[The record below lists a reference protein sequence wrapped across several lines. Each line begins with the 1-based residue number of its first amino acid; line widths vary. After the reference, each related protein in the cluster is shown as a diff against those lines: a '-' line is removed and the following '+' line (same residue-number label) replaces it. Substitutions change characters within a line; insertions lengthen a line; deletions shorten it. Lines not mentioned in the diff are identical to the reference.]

1 MNKQNQKQ
9 RLPHGGSGR
18 HLLRVLTALIITLT
32 CIIPKAYSQKVYAT
46 FDETN
51 GILNLGYGKDLP
63 DGAVEIDADKTD
75 GNWIA
80 SEAASSEN
88 VKKIIID
95 ESFAEFEP
103 SSCKNWFYG
112 LTNLTEINGIENIN
126 TANVTD
132 MSNMFEKCSSLIS
145 LDLSSFDTKNV
156 QNMEWMFSGCSS
168 LTNLD
173 LSNFDTA
180 NNTSTSGMFAD
191 CSSLTSLD
199 LSNFSTKN
207 VTSMKFMFYNCES
220 LTSLD
225 LNSFN
230 TDKVENMKGMF
241 QSCKNL
247 SQLLD
252 LSNFNTEN
260 VTDISYMFN
269 SCFNLKI
276 LDLSNFNTEKVTT
289 MESVFYFNYN
299 LKEVYVSDK
308 WSTSSVQKSNYMFST
323 CNKLKGGKGTVF
335 DENYTDASYAR
346 IDGGESAPGYFTSS
360 EDKPSATTYAIFD
373 ANTNTLTIGYG
384 KYLPDGAVK
393 IDAAKT
399 DGNWIASEIL
409 ENFPTTGAIENII
422 IDESFAQFEPS
433 SCKNWFS
440 GLSDL
445 TEIKGIENINTA
457 NVTDMSGMFQ
467 YCRGITNLDL
477 SSFNT
482 ENVTNMSNMFA
493 YSFCL
498 VSLNLGSFNTAKV
511 TDMSSMFKMDVLLE
525 TIYVGDEWTT
535 KSLSEESWGPFY
547 ENKNLVGGKG
557 TYDFA
562 MISNPNANAA
572 FAHIDGGENNPGFL
586 TKVGESKPELNIEIK
601 TLPQTEFFVGESF
614 KYSDAEIY
622 FIIENRQPQKI
633 DNQIVTYSGYDNTK
647 LGKQTITVKL
657 SGVTT
662 TYEITV
668 TDKDAPYA
676 IDNEEDNTVTFYYGK
691 YKDGASVIGELVT
704 PNAATAE
711 KIIFD
716 KSFANYKP
724 TDCTAWFYGY
734 SSITEIVDMEKY
746 LNTEDVTLMG
756 LMFMDCR
763 NLKSLDLS
771 HFDTK
776 NVKRMDNMFYG
787 CGNLKTVYISDEW
800 STSSVEQ
807 SISMFSKCVKLYG
820 GKGTGYDNEHT
831 DLSYARIDGGESAP
845 GYFTKS
851 GETPYTPPSK
861 TYALF
866 DDNTNTL
873 TLGYG
878 KYLPDGA
885 IEIDAAKTDY
895 GWIASEAASQD
906 DVHTIIVDESFADF
920 KPTTCY
926 NWFCGL
932 SNLTEIKGIEN
943 INTSNVTNMC
953 YMFNYCPKLTAI
965 DLTNFNTENV
975 TDMNM
980 MFSNCS
986 SLTSLDLSSFNTE
999 NVTDMGGMFNWC
1011 QNLETIYVGD
1021 GWITTSE
1028 TYSSYMFQGCTKLYG
1043 GKGTLYAGYESD
1055 NALFAH
1061 IDVGEDNPGY
1071 FTKKGDTKPEFSI
1084 AMKTLPQT
1092 EFVFGEPFNFRNAEV
1107 SLIVENRNPQPIYG
1121 IIETNYSGYD
1131 NTKLGKQTITVE
1143 FSGVTTTYE
1152 VTVVDKDAP
1161 HAVYD
1166 AETKTM
1172 TFYYGKHREGA
1183 TLIGYYDI
1191 KNPYAENAEKVVF
1204 DKSFANY
1211 KPTSCSGW
1219 FSGYSNITE
1228 IVDMEKYLNTED
1240 VTNMESMFYGC
1251 NKLATINLNNFNTS
1265 NVVGMDYMFCGCSSL
1280 TDIDISGFDTRN
1292 VTLMYEMFGSCKQLT
1307 SLELG
1312 NFNTSTVI
1320 DMWGMFD
1327 NCTNLKTIFVGDKW
1341 NVESVRIRL
1350 DRQGPFFGCSNL
1362 VGGQGTTYNE
1372 TLDFAKDFAYA
1383 HIDGGTDNSGYLT
1396 KSGEDPYVPGEPYAV
1411 FDGDHTLTLYYGENK
1426 PDGDNVFPVVP
1437 QFSYINPH
1445 QEKGGSITTVVFDQ
1459 SFKNYHPTSTA
1470 WWFWYDTQL
1479 TEIKGLEYLKTDKV
1493 TNMSN
1498 MFTGCEKLET
1508 LDLSG
1513 FNTANVK
1520 QMEGTFRGCTRLTTI
1535 LIGDGWNVDKVEDSG
1550 NTPFEGCYSLFG
1562 SQGTVYSDDATSIK
1576 YAHIDG
1582 GENNPGYMTKKGT
1595 QKVVPLSIKITKYPL
1610 QDYSIGQ
1617 NLSYDGS
1624 IAVTFNNG
1632 RIVDNIKQFSIIG
1645 YDAMQV
1651 GKQKL
1656 QIEYLGLNTPLEVT
1670 VSDKP
1675 NGYIIL
1681 DKSTGIATCYYGK
1694 YKEDAYYYTS
1704 FPYGD
1709 ERDAVTKIIFDESF
1723 KEFHPEY
1730 DCFGNG
1736 NFTNLTEIVG
1746 IEYLNTD
1753 NIKDMT
1759 NMFLNC
1765 SKLEKVDLSHF
1776 ITNQATRMDGMFA
1789 NCTSLTSI
1797 DLSTFNTK
1805 NVTSMIGFVS
1815 GCSNLQTIYVGD
1827 NWKSASGIDFFD
1839 CNNLVGGKGTHYDAE
1854 HTDATYARIDG
1865 GASAPGYFT
1874 AIVPV
1879 SIAIADKPKT
1889 EYLEG
1894 DDFSTENGTLTVTYN
1909 SGRQETIDLSTATI
1923 SGFDNTKTGEQTITV
1938 TYLEKTTYFKVNV
1951 AAKSA
1956 IAIEITQ
1963 LPTKLEY
1970 IEGEEFVPDGGEF
1983 VVTYNNKTSETL
1995 ELAKATISGFDNTK
2009 TGEQTLTVSYLG
2021 QKAEIKV
2028 IVSPKPEENPYTKP
2042 ETESDVYM
2050 ISNLDELL
2058 WFVHAVNHGDVKAK
2072 AALTRGI
2079 VINQNCL
2086 KQIAQ
2091 LFRKKS
2097 DDNSNTETA
2106 TDNLIEW
2113 IPIGTPENPFQ
2124 GTFDGQGHTISG
2136 IYFNDA
2142 SQSNVGLFG
2151 NVGNEAV
2158 IKNLGVTDSYI
2169 SGNENVGAICGK
2181 SEGTIVNCYTVSV
2194 VKGNKNT
2201 NSIAGENT
2209 ENAVV
2214 ENSFY
2219 LAETPVENDPCAK
2232 TAAEFKSGDVA
2243 KLLAQGATVNG
2254 VEYNGNSFSGV
2265 VELPGTEDIV
2275 VPDNPDNPHT
2285 PVSDIS
2291 DSPIVK
2297 VWSFNHTIFIE
2308 NAPADTKYTI
2318 IDLNGRVITT
2328 STTKSSKEEIRTDKT
2343 GILLVIIDNQSF
2355 KIIN

>member
-1 MNKQNQKQ
+1 MNKQNQKHKIPIMRICR
-9 RLPHGGSGR
+9 RL
-18 HLLRVLTALIITLT
+18 VFAVAAFFMLTALESGNANAQVPYTVL
-32 CIIPKAYSQKVYAT
+32 K
-46 FDETN
+46 D
-51 GILNLGYGKDLP
+51 GILTFYYDKNKPEGALP
-63 DGAVEIDADKTD
+63 MQSSFDDE
-75 GNWIA
+75 NWPEEVRK
-80 SEAASSEN
+80 S
-88 VKKIIID
+88 VKKAVFD
-95 ESFAEFEP
+95 ESFKDYRP
-103 SSCKNWFYG
+103 SSCACWFRDFE
-112 LTNLTEINGIENIN
+112 NLTEILGMKENLN
-126 TANVTD
+126 TANVTE
-132 MSNMFEKCSSLIS
+132 MWGMFNNCVNLTSIDVSQ
-145 LDLSSFDTKNV
+145 FDTQNV
-156 QNMEWMFSGCSS
+156 MNMSDMFCQCYKLTTLDVSKFNTGMVTSMFCMFCDCRSLTYLDVSNFDTDNVRDMCGMFLGCSS
-168 LTNLD
+168 LATID
-173 LSNFDTA
+173 VSNF
-180 NNTSTSGMFAD
+180 NTEKVTNMNMMFYGCSNLATIDVSNFNTEKVTDMRSMFAG
-191 CSSLTSLD
+191 CNGLTSLD
-199 LSNFSTKN
+199 
-207 VTSMKFMFYNCES
+207 V
-220 LTSLD
+220 
-225 LNSFN
+225 
-230 TDKVENMKGMF
+230 
-241 QSCKNL
+241 
-247 SQLLD
+247 
-252 LSNFNTEN
+252 SNFNTEN
-260 VTDISYMFN
+260 VTDMSCMFSACSGLSTLEVSKFKTEN
-269 SCFNLKI
+269 VTNICMMFRDCSNLTS
-276 LDLSNFNTEKVTT
+276 LDVTNFNTEKVTDMSWMFAGCIGLT
-289 MESVFYFNYN
+289 TLDITNFNTEKVTDMAYMFN
-299 LKEVYVSDK
+299 ACCSLKNIFISGK
-308 WSTSSVQKSNYMFST
+308 WSTSSVTNSESMFT
-323 CNKLKGGKGTVF
+323 GCHNLYGGKGTHCEE
-335 DENYTDASYAR
+335 DDIKYAR
-346 IDGGESAPGYFTSS
+346 IDGGET
-360 EDKPSATTYAIFD
+360 
-373 ANTNTLTIGYG
+373 
-384 KYLPDGAVK
+384 
-393 IDAAKT
+393 
-399 DGNWIASEIL
+399 
-409 ENFPTTGAIENII
+409 
-422 IDESFAQFEPS
+422 
-433 SCKNWFS
+433 
-440 GLSDL
+440 
-445 TEIKGIENINTA
+445 
-457 NVTDMSGMFQ
+457 
-467 YCRGITNLDL
+467 
-477 SSFNT
+477 
-482 ENVTNMSNMFA
+482 
-493 YSFCL
+493 
-498 VSLNLGSFNTAKV
+498 
-511 TDMSSMFKMDVLLE
+511 
-525 TIYVGDEWTT
+525 
-535 KSLSEESWGPFY
+535 
-547 ENKNLVGGKG
+547 
-557 TYDFA
+557 
-562 MISNPNANAA
+562 
-572 FAHIDGGENNPGFL
+572 
-586 TKVGESKPELNIEIK
+586 
-601 TLPQTEFFVGESF
+601 
-614 KYSDAEIY
+614 
-622 FIIENRQPQKI
+622 
-633 DNQIVTYSGYDNTK
+633 
-647 LGKQTITVKL
+647 
-657 SGVTT
+657 
-662 TYEITV
+662 
-668 TDKDAPYA
+668 
-676 IDNEEDNTVTFYYGK
+676 
-691 YKDGASVIGELVT
+691 
-704 PNAATAE
+704 
-711 KIIFD
+711 
-716 KSFANYKP
+716 
-724 TDCTAWFYGY
+724 
-734 SSITEIVDMEKY
+734 
-746 LNTEDVTLMG
+746 
-756 LMFMDCR
+756 
-763 NLKSLDLS
+763 
-771 HFDTK
+771 
-776 NVKRMDNMFYG
+776 
-787 CGNLKTVYISDEW
+787 
-800 STSSVEQ
+800 
-807 SISMFSKCVKLYG
+807 
-820 GKGTGYDNEHT
+820 
-831 DLSYARIDGGESAP
+831 AP

-895 GWIASEAASQD
+895 GWIASEAAYQD
-906 DVHTIIVDESFADF
+906 AVYSIIIDESFADY

-926 NWFCGL
+926 SWFCGL
-932 SNLTEIKGIEN
+932 SNLTDIKGIEN

-999 NVTDMGGMFNWC
+999 NVTDMGSMFCNC
-1011 QNLETIYVGD
+1011 PNLETIYVGD
-1021 GWITTSE
+1021 KWSTKSLTND
-1028 TYSSYMFQGCTKLYG
+1028 YYMFSNNSHLIG
-1043 GKGTLYAGYESD
+1043 GKGTLSGVGGSD
-1055 NALFAH
+1055 FAH
-1061 IDVGEDNPGY
+1061 IDGGEDNPGY

-1092 EFVFGEPFNFRNAEV
+1092 EFVFGEPFNYNNAEV
-1107 SLIVENRNPQPIYG
+1107 SLIVENRKPQR
-1121 IIETNYSGYD
+1121 IISANYSGYD

-1143 FSGVTTTYE
+1143 FSGLTTTYE
-1152 VTVVDKDAP
+1152 ISVVDKDAP
-1161 HAVYD
+1161 HAIYD
-1166 AETKTM
+1166 AKSKTM
-1172 TFYYGKHREGA
+1172 TFYYGKHKEDA
-1183 TLIGYYDI
+1183 TLIGCYGYNNI
-1191 KNPYAENAEKVVF
+1191 TNPDAENAEKVVF

-1211 KPTSCSGW
+1211 KPTSCSNW

-1228 IVDMEKYLNTED
+1228 IVDMEKYLNTGK
-1240 VTNMESMFYGC
+1240 VTDMTCMFYGC
-1251 NKLATINLNNFNTS
+1251 SSLKNLNLSNFNTEEVTNMKSLFYGCSKLETINLTNFNTT
-1265 NVVGMDYMFCGCSSL
+1265 NVLGMDYMFCGCSSL
-1280 TDIDISGFDTRN
+1280 TDIDVSGFDTRN
-1292 VTLMYEMFGSCKQLT
+1292 VTIMYEMFGSCEQLT
-1307 SLELG
+1307 SLDLS
-1312 NFNTSTVI
+1312 NFNTSNVN
-1320 DMWGMFD
+1320 DMWGMFA
-1327 NCTNLKTIFVGDKW
+1327 NCTKLKTIFVGDNW
-1341 NVESVRIRL
+1341 NVEKVMIRA
-1350 DRQGPFFGCSNL
+1350 DRCGPFYMCSNL
-1362 VGGQGTTYNE
+1362 VGGQGTLYNE
-1372 TLDFAKDFAYA
+1372 VWDFAEDFAYA
-1383 HIDGGTDNSGYLT
+1383 HIDGGTDNPGYLT
-1396 KSGEDPYVPGEPYAV
+1396 KSGEEPYAPGEPYAV
-1411 FDGDHTLTLYYGENK
+1411 FDGVNTLTLYYGENK

-1445 QEKGGSITTVVFDQ
+1445 QEKAGSITTVVFDQ

-1493 TNMSN
+1493 TDMSN

-1535 LIGDGWNVDKVEDSG
+1535 LIGDDWNVEKVEDSG

-1624 IAVTFNNG
+1624 IAVTFDNG

-1865 GASAPGYFT
+1865 GTSAPGYFT

-1894 DDFSTENGTLTVTYN
+1894 DVFSTDNGTLTVTYN
-1909 SGRQETIDLSTATI
+1909 SGRQETIDLSYATI
-1923 SGFDNTKTGEQTITV
+1923 SGFDNTKIGEQTITV
-1938 TYLEKTTYFKVNV
+1938 TYLEKTTSFKVNV

-2028 IVSPKPEENPYTKP
+2028 TVSPKPEENPYTKP

-2142 SQSNVGLFG
+2142 SQNNVGLFG

-2355 KIIN
+2355 KVIN